1 MIPNGSAGVITNY
14 SQEWSRAV
22 VNFDVPVRSGEN
34 LDDIHRTIEET
45 AKQAIKDPSISEDV
59 AGDVEILP
67 ATSLTAPTAAGQPW
81 KVNFRVLVVV
91 NPARQWAV
99 ERGIRSALL
108 NVFWDH
114 FRTPFESTDKEL
126 AQMEGPKEASLSDA
140 PTEHLPTASPTAA
153 ADTPTEIIPVDP
165 GTSEA
170 ESSLE
175 DPLRSAERRG

>member
-1 MIPNGSAGVITNY
+1 MIPNGSAGVVTNY

-59 AGDVEILP
+59 AGEVEILP
-67 ATSLTAPTAAGQPW
+67 ATALTSPTAAGQPW
-81 KVNFRVLVVV
+81 RVNFRVLVVV

-99 ERGIRSALL
+99 ERGIRAALL

-114 FRTPFESTDKEL
+114 FRTPFR
-126 AQMEGPKEASLSDA
+126 
-140 PTEHLPTASPTAA
+140 SPNEEFTREMGLLVRCSHR
-153 ADTPTEIIPVDP
+153 DH
-165 GTSEA
+165 S
-170 ESSLE
+170 
-175 DPLRSAERRG
+175 R